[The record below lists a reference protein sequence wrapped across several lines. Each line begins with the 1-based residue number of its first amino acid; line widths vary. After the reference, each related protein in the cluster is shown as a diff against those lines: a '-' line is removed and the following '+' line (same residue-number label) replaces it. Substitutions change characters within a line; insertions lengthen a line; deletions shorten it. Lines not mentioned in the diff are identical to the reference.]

1 MPTIYDLIKDKVPHT
16 ITAEQTVLEAAR
28 QMVAH
33 NVGAV
38 AVLRDC
44 ELVGIFSERDIMKRV
59 VAEAHDPAR
68 IRVCDVMTGS
78 PLTVDIRESIEHC
91 MMLMKEHSFRH
102 LPVCDGKRLKGV
114 VSLRDI
120 LLRNLTER
128 DEEVRLMR
136 AYIHQ
141 C

>member
-1 MPTIYDLIKDKVPHT
+1 MPKIYDLIKDKVAHT

-28 QMVAH
+28 QMVIH

-38 AVLRDC
+38 PVLC
-44 ELVGIFSERDIMKRV
+44 EGELVGIFSERDIMTRV
-59 VAEAHDPAR
+59 VAEGRDPAR
-68 IRVCDVMTGS
+68 TRVSEVMTAN
-78 PLTVDIRESIEHC
+78 PLIVDMRENIDHC

-102 LPVCDGKRLKGV
+102 LPICDGKKLKGI

-120 LLRNLTER
+120 LLRDLSEK
-128 DEEVRLMR
+128 DEEVKLMR

-141 C
+141 S